1 MNLQP
6 IRKYRRRLD
15 LTSGIIKNN
24 PVLGMGLALPFV
36 VIASTSLKRG
46 AVMSIIMLFA
56 TVPTVFAAYFLRK
69 VLPRWLRL
77 PVYCLVS
84 ISCIALLMQ
93 PLGKYPVLLD
103 DLGVYVP
110 LAAVNMMMVELT
122 LSMKKKPLFPAV
134 KEAVFLCIGF
144 ALVMCAFSAI
154 REVMSAHTLWD
165 LPLNIPTVSIS
176 GAALPCFGFIL
187 LGFFAA
193 FARAVDRSRVR
204 VMLRRGESQASAE
217 EETV

>member
-69 VLPRWLRL
+69 VLPRWL
-77 PVYCLVS
+77 
-84 ISCIALLMQ
+84 
-93 PLGKYPVLLD
+93 
-103 DLGVYVP
+103 
-110 LAAVNMMMVELT
+110 
-122 LSMKKKPLFPAV
+122 
-134 KEAVFLCIGF
+134 
-144 ALVMCAFSAI
+144 
-154 REVMSAHTLWD
+154 
-165 LPLNIPTVSIS
+165 
-176 GAALPCFGFIL
+176 
-187 LGFFAA
+187 
-193 FARAVDRSRVR
+193 
-204 VMLRRGESQASAE
+204 
-217 EETV
+217 